1 MFVSLIEPPEELH
14 GDSVWFCVRGGDIV
28 VLDDWN
34 GTAAATHYLGHLD
47 GRHCWAVDVDP
58 DAAVDHDVEFLALRS
73 LYGRLEEDLWT
84 LAGRAVQIVE
94 WGRTH
99 RFCGRCGTGT
109 EPVPGERARRCPAC
123 GLLAFPRLAPAVIVL
138 VERDGQLLLA
148 QGRAFGIPMYSTL
161 AGFVEPGETLEE
173 AVHREIH
180 EEVGIRVT
188 DVRYFGSQPWPF
200 PHSLMCG
207 FTARWESGDIVL
219 QESEIVDARWFDP
232 DDLPM
237 IPGPPSI
244 ARKLIDGFLAT
255 R

>member
-1 MFVSLIEPPEELH
+1 MFVSLTEPPDELD
-14 GDSVWFCVRGGDIV
+14 GDSLWFCVRGSDIV

-34 GTAAATHYLGHLD
+34 SDTGTSHYLGHLD
-47 GRHCWAVDVDP
+47 GRHCWAVDVAP
-58 DAAVDHDVEFLALRS
+58 DEPVADDVEFLALRS

-99 RFCGRCGTGT
+99 RFCGRCGTTT
-109 EPVPGERARRCPAC
+109 EALPGERARRCPYC

-138 VERDGQLLLA
+138 VERDGKLLLA
-148 QGRAFGIPMYSTL
+148 QGRAFGIAMYSTL
-161 AGFVEPGETLEE
+161 AGFVEPGETLED
-173 AVHREIH
+173 AVHREIL
-180 EEVGIRVT
+180 EEVGIHVT

-207 FTARWESGDIVL
+207 FNARWESGELVL
-219 QESEIVDARWFDP
+219 QESEIVDAKWFDP

-244 ARKLIDGFLAT
+244 ARKLIDAWLASH
-255 R
+255 